1 MTYKYV
7 DKDLE
12 DYIINHRRHFHRN
25 PELSWQEE
33 NTSDYIL
40 KELEKLGIKA
50 KKIVK
55 TGVLGIINPEKDGKV
70 LAIRADIDALPI
82 NEETELDFKSKNDGV
97 MHACGHDTHAAILLG
112 AAKKLNEMKDEIG
125 KVVLLFQPAEEFIKD
140 SGAKHVVEER
150 ILEDEG
156 VDRIIALHVW
166 STLESGTVSIQEG
179 PIKASADTFKLD
191 IIGEGGHAS
200 EPDLTIDPIAI
211 GSIIVQNLQNVV
223 SRENSPTN
231 PMVLSVTSFNSGN
244 SENVIP
250 DTAELLGTTRTFD
263 NDLREQFP
271 EIMERVIKG
280 VCEANR
286 ASYKFQ
292 YNFGT
297 PATINEKES
306 AEFGQEVMKEI
317 VGEDNITYLEPRMG
331 GEDFAK
337 YLLNIPGALM
347 LLGAKVEGNSH
358 PHHSSKFVIDE
369 KVLKTG
375 SEYFI
380 SYTKEY
386 FK

>member
-271 EIMERVIKG
+271 EIMKRVIKG

-347 LLGAKVEGNSH
+347 LLGAKVEGNIH